1 MGVFS
6 PERAYRGNLPPPA
19 PRRTRSPCQEVVRR
33 ETGSPDL
40 VFQYREAHQSQ
51 TIGAVQFI
59 LDKNQQDALHITIT
73 TLGYFQVNYPEDTRS
88 GKRAGR
94 GKMFRVAAWW
104 DPVGARPS
112 PAVPTPRRP
121 PLAVSA
127 SLLRCSR
134 PHHAPR
140 DAIRYGRLA
149 FLIALLDGLFLRGPC
164 G

>member
-1 MGVFS
+1 MSGEMGVFS

-112 PAVPTPRRP
+112 PAVLLRDADPPRLGRSSAAPCDPRRHSFQSTRF
-121 PLAVSA
+121 PL
-127 SLLRCSR
+127 
-134 PHHAPR
+134 
-140 DAIRYGRLA
+140 
-149 FLIALLDGLFLRGPC
+149 ALLDRLFSC

>member
-1 MGVFS
+1 MSGEMGVFS

-88 GKRAGR
+88 GKRAGASPTSTKNGTTVSMER
-94 GKMFRVAAWW
+94 NCMHSGTMFGSTISMMMWRKRRSYLLQRACSESK
-104 DPVGARPS
+104 VGC
-112 PAVPTPRRP
+112 T
-121 PLAVSA
+121 
-127 SLLRCSR
+127 
-134 PHHAPR
+134 
-140 DAIRYGRLA
+140 
-149 FLIALLDGLFLRGPC
+149 LIDCFYS
-164 G
+164 